1 MVAWSSRMVR
11 GGPPLSWDLVRPL
24 RSAPRPT
31 ITTSLRVS
39 GGVRRFATHLAP
51 SGLRRSL
58 GTTSLTKDPT
68 MTTPAFVARQ
78 LVAPIRRMKARQSL
92 RLWRSFLLA
101 DLRRALRALDASLP
115 GDLEDAGLRRVAEAL
130 ARLHIEIDAAC
141 AAARREES

>member
-1 MVAWSSRMVR
+1 
-11 GGPPLSWDLVRPL
+11 
-24 RSAPRPT
+24 
-31 ITTSLRVS
+31 
-39 GGVRRFATHLAP
+39 
-51 SGLRRSL
+51 
-58 GTTSLTKDPT
+58 